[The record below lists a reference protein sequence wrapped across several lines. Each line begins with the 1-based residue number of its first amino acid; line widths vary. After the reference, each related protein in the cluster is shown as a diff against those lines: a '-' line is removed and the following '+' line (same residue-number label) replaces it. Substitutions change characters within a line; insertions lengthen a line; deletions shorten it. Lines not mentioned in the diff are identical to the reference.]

1 EVAKALPD
9 VRVTA
14 IDHLCYQTELPK
26 LEERNFIRKLLSHE
40 KFRLVKARIKQWHFE
55 TKTSHHVTKHDN
67 LQLIKSIE
75 EKIEASSVTDDD
87 CDSRIKLLQEV
98 DRLDTFESFDLFQK
112 VCVKW
117 DTEGDENS
125 IFFTNPISLDE
136 VKKVVWDCG
145 SSKAPG
151 PDGFAFTFVKKYLD
165 NIKVDILEYVNIFL
179 DTGSLPHGSNS
190 SFFTLI
196 PKVINSIFIKRGLKQ
211 GDPLSS
217 FLFILVMEGLHNALS
232 TMVFYLASGLKIN
245 IQKSNVY
252 GIRVSDVDASSMAS
266 NSECASGSFP
276 FTYLGLPIGSN
287 MSLTS
292 SWQVPESILNSLERS
307 RAMFS
312 WGGSHEARKLG
323 WIKWK
328 NVLFSYDNG
337 SLNID
342 NLIVF
347 NLTLLQKWRWR
358 LYRLESEKDCL
369 IIDRINHGQWRWNW
383 SRPNLGAQNSTDL
396 LDMLFEISSAKINE
410 VEDACVWSLGNDET
424 FSVNDTRCIIDSK
437 ILPSFA
443 PSTV

>member
-1 EVAKALPD
+1 MVVVVVGGGGGGGSD
-9 VRVTA
+9 G
-14 IDHLCYQTELPK
+14 
-26 LEERNFIRKLLSHE
+26 
-40 KFRLVKARIKQWHFE
+40 
-55 TKTSHHVTKHDN
+55 
-67 LQLIKSIE
+67 
-75 EKIEASSVTDDD
+75 
-87 CDSRIKLLQEV
+87 
-98 DRLDTFESFDLFQK
+98 
-112 VCVKW
+112 
-117 DTEGDENS
+117 GD
-125 IFFTNPISLDE
+125 DE

-145 SSKAPG
+145 SSKAPS

-252 GIRVSDVDASSMAS
+252 GIRVSDVDVSSMAS
-266 NSECASGSFP
+266 NSKCASGSFP

-358 LYRLESEKDCL
+358 LLSHKNSL
-369 IIDRINHGQWRWNW
+369 WVKVIKALHGQEDGFDNNGCIYNVIMEYFGKISKKARILELKGRNLKNTVLTFYTPYP
-383 SRPNLGAQNSTDL
+383 SR
-396 LDMLFEISSAKINE
+396 KIRRIY
-410 VEDACVWSLGNDET
+410 ACTSQET
-424 FSVNDTRCIIDSK
+424 TKNKALYAVSRRLSYAVSRRLSYAVSK
-437 ILPSFA
+437 I
-443 PSTV
+443 